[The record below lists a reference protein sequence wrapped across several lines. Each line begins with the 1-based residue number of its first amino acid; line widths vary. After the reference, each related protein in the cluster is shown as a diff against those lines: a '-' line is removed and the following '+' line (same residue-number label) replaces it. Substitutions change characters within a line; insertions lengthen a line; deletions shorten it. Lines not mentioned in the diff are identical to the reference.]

1 MPNQFFVNKFADADL
16 LALREA
22 VHDEIQRREDARKRK
37 RREWI
42 EAYASMAY
50 HTASYEV
57 VGETVVL
64 ATFRNGSIH
73 MAKAT
78 PIDGD
83 VFDEDTGIAVA
94 YAKALGHRV
103 PNFI

>member
-1 MPNQFFVNKFADADL
+1 MPNQFFVNKFTDAEL

-22 VHDEIQRREDARKRK
+22 VQDEIQRREEARKR
-37 RREWI
+37 RRQEWI
-42 EAYASMAY
+42 EAYAYMAY
-50 HTASYEV
+50 HNATYEV

-78 PIDGD
+78 PINGD

-94 YAKALGHRV
+94 YAKALGQRV